1 MSDTACGAAIGAVNG
16 YSSSDITSD
25 MLCAGGEAGKDG
37 CQVQGRLNI
46 FVQTKNIFCTSG

>member
-1 MSDTACGAAIGAVNG
+1 MTIVSDTACGAAIGAVNG

-37 CQVQGRLNI
+37 CQVDRGTNI
-46 FVQTKNIFCTSG
+46 FV